1 MNQQTTK
8 KTSIGGSA
16 LIEGVMMRGPK
27 TTAMAVRKPDKSMH
41 LEQWPT
47 DNEKKPWYKKTPF
60 IRGVFNFIDSMVV
73 SYKCLTKSSEIAGFE
88 DETPS
93 KFETWLKE
101 KLGDAF
107 SKVLNTVAIIL
118 GVVLAVGLFILLPT
132 TLVSLIRGYVENQ
145 ILLSFIESFVKIS
158 IFVLYIWLIGFMED
172 MKRTFQY
179 HGAEHKTITCYEHG
193 EELTVENVKK
203 YSRYHPRCGTSFM
216 IFVLIISALIF
227 AIVPWDNIAYRI
239 VLKIVFLPL
248 VMGISYEIIKW
259 AGRSSNGIVCV
270 ISKPGLWVQRLTTR
284 EPDDE
289 MIECAIE
296 AMKPCIPQDGSD
308 EW

>member
-239 VLKIVFLPL
+239 VLKIIFLPL